1 MEFRSNERK
10 PLALHVVISYP
21 GLGLVCGRTRDVS
34 LGGMFVETGQVI
46 LPRNQ
51 QVGLCFHL
59 SVSGDDLLCVADA
72 RVVHNGLHGVGLG
85 FRHMEKRSH
94 EALREVLGW
103 PTAAVPINTGHAVRR
118 PGRAGAP
125 SPEAWEAGGG
135 AR

>member
-34 LGGMFVETGQVI
+34 LGGMFVQTGQVI

-59 SVSGDDLLCVADA
+59 PISGEDLLCVADA
-72 RVVHNGLHGVGLG
+72 RVVHNGVHGVGLG
-85 FRHMEKRSH
+85 FRHMETRTH
-94 EALREVLGW
+94 DALREVLGW
-103 PTAAVPINTGHAVRR
+103 PAVGFPVDADAPARPVARAAAHQPSR
-118 PGRAGAP
+118 GRSSAG
-125 SPEAWEAGGG
+125 
-135 AR
+135 

>member
-59 SVSGDDLLCVADA
+59 SMSGDDLLCVADA
-72 RVVHNGLHGVGLG
+72 RVVHNGTYGVGLG
-85 FRHMEKRSH
+85 FRQMEKRIY
-94 EALREVLGW
+94 EALRELLGR
-103 PTAAVPINTGHAVRR
+103 PAAEVPIDTAR
-118 PGRAGAP
+118 PGRQKTGVSIASGESWKAV
-125 SPEAWEAGGG
+125 GGLS
-135 AR
+135 